1 MLQKWCLVSK
11 QFQTKYQLLC
21 VCICVC
27 VMGICYLSSFGNT
40 NEKRM
45 LKLQTENTMEFF
57 SLDLKT
63 YSKGT
68 ITKTAW
74 HFQKNKK

>member
-1 MLQKWCLVSK
+1 
-11 QFQTKYQLLC
+11 
-21 VCICVC
+21 
-27 VMGICYLSSFGNT
+27 MGIYYLSSFGNT

-45 LKLQTENTMEFF
+45 LKLQMENTMELF